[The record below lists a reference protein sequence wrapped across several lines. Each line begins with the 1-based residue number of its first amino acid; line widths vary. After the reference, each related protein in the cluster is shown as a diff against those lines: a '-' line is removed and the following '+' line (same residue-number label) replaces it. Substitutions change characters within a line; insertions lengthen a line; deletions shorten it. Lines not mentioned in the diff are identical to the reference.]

1 LAIVNP
7 HVLRAR
13 WGESKPDSRGA
24 VFENMKVGPGNL
36 GWSFGPSQRTD
47 WYRHP
52 LLMAIWPGR
61 VSTSMTLTLLNRKIN
76 GYPPR
81 F

>member
-24 VFENMKVGPGNL
+24 VFENMKVRPGNL

-52 LLMAIWPGR
+52 LL
-61 VSTSMTLTLLNRKIN
+61 
-76 GYPPR
+76 
-81 F
+81 